1 MGLLTKGT
9 GSPTTTSNLT
19 QREGSIWS
27 IWVCLVYL
35 GLFGLSGIYA
45 RRAARTQNGGPP
57 VFRFCEVFRFLGF
70 LGFRRGG
77 RIFSREG
84 QRIFM
89 QNNPQRFLAR
99 TSGRRGGE

>member
-1 MGLLTKGT
+1 MGLLAKGT
-9 GSPTTTSNLT
+9 GSPTTTTNLT

-27 IWVCLVYL
+27 IWVYLVYL
-35 GLFGLSGIYA
+35 GLFGLSGIHA